1 MSRLLEASNR
11 LKAAIDSLDAAV
23 ESHMVRDIGNQSDA
37 ADAVDEAETL
47 KSQLA
52 ALREDYDKLATAT
65 QTVSDRL
72 DGAVGQLRLVL
83 DDDREQRQA

>member
-23 ESHMVRDIGNQSDA
+23 ESRMAKDTGNQSDA
-37 ADAVDEAETL
+37 DGEVETL

-52 ALREDYDKLATAT
+52 ALRQDYDKLATAT
-65 QTVSDRL
+65 QTVSARL